1 MNGEYLDYDEKARL
15 CDRFGLAMVP
25 YLYRGPFSGAV
36 VEHRRTVPRPSATPS
51 TPGASRDGR
60 VSSSP
65 RSGNASWMYSRG
77 RCILKSVSADYLDR
91 KDAQDN
97 KN

>member
-1 MNGEYLDYDEKARL
+1 MSTMIVKVRAVEAVWEGIVVTPVKE
-15 CDRFGLAMVP
+15 RFSDVLA
-25 YLYRGPFSGAV
+25 
-36 VEHRRTVPRPSATPS
+36 
-51 TPGASRDGR
+51 
-60 VSSSP
+60 
-65 RSGNASWMYSRG
+65 G